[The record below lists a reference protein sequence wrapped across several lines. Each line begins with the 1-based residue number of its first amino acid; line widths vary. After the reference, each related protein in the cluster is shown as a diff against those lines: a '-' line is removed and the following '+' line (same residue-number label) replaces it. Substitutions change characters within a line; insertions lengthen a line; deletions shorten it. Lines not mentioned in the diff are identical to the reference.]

1 MRPLLSA
8 ALLCLAIA
16 TPGAAS
22 AAPDAKSL
30 FLENCATCHGP
41 KGDADT
47 DLGAKYM
54 AQDFTGPEFKQKFS
68 AAKAKKAITN
78 GVKKTK
84 MKAWKDILSPAEI
97 DALAQYVMT
106 FPAAAEKK

>member
-8 ALLCLAIA
+8 ALLCLAAA
-16 TPGAAS
+16 TPRATF
-22 AAPDAKSL
+22 AAPDAKAV
-30 FLENCATCHGP
+30 FLENCATCHGE

-54 AQDFTGPEFKQKFS
+54 AEDFTSPEFKKKFS

-84 MKAWKDILSPAEI
+84 MKAWKGLLSPEEI
-97 DALAQYVMT
+97 DALSQYVMT
-106 FPAAAEKK
+106 FPAAETK